1 MNNSPEFHLD
11 GKKLTGKKIL
21 LVTTA
26 WNKDFLS
33 PAVDAIQKECE
44 TFEVSCEVVFCP
56 GSLEIP
62 ATILRKMTDD
72 SDGVL
77 ALGLVIKGDTPHFK
91 LVSNQTYASLA
102 DIATSN
108 YETPLINGILT
119 VDNKVQAQDRI
130 SQKKLNKGKEF
141 ALSLFHMFCSP

>member
-1 MNNSPEFHLD
+1 MNNSPEFHSD

-72 SDGVL
+72 FDGVL

-141 ALSLFHMFCSP
+141 ALSLFHMICS

>member
-72 SDGVL
+72 FDGVL

-91 LVSNQTYASLA
+91 LVSNQIYARLA
-102 DIATSN
+102 
-108 YETPLINGILT
+108 
-119 VDNKVQAQDRI
+119 
-130 SQKKLNKGKEF
+130 
-141 ALSLFHMFCSP
+141 

>member
-11 GKKLTGKKIL
+11 GKKLVGKKIL

-44 TFEVSCEVVFCP
+44 TFQVSCEVVFCP

-72 SDGVL
+72 FDGVL

-108 YETPLINGILT
+108 YKTPLINGILT

-141 ALSLFHMFCSP
+141 ALSLFHMICS

>member
-1 MNNSPEFHLD
+1 MNNSPQFHLD

-33 PAVDAIQKECE
+33 PAVDAIQKECAA
-44 TFEVSCEVVFCP
+44 FKVRCEVAFCP

-62 ATILRKMTDD
+62 ATILRKMTDNF
-72 SDGVL
+72 DGVL

-141 ALSLFHMFCSP
+141 ALSLFHMICS

>member
-72 SDGVL
+72 FDGVL
-77 ALGLVIKGDTPHFK
+77 ALGLVINGDTPHFK

-141 ALSLFHMFCSP
+141 ALSLFHMICS

>member
-11 GKKLTGKKIL
+11 GKKLVGKKIL

-44 TFEVSCEVVFCP
+44 TFQVSCEVVFCP

-72 SDGVL
+72 FDGVL

-141 ALSLFHMFCSP
+141 ALSLFHMISS

>member
-11 GKKLTGKKIL
+11 GKKLAGKKIL

-72 SDGVL
+72 FDGVL

-102 DIATSN
+102 DIAKSN

-141 ALSLFHMFCSP
+141 ALSLFHMICS

>member
-72 SDGVL
+72 IDGVL

-108 YETPLINGILT
+108 YKIPLINGILT

-141 ALSLFHMFCSP
+141 ALSLFHMICS

>member
-44 TFEVSCEVVFCP
+44 TFEVSYEVVFCP

-72 SDGVL
+72 FDGVL

-141 ALSLFHMFCSP
+141 ALSLFHMICS

>member
-72 SDGVL
+72 FDGVL
-77 ALGLVIKGDTPHFK
+77 VLGLVIKGDTPHFK

-141 ALSLFHMFCSP
+141 ALSLFHMICS

>member
-11 GKKLTGKKIL
+11 CKKLTGKKIL

-72 SDGVL
+72 LDGVL

-141 ALSLFHMFCSP
+141 ALSLFHMICS

>member
-44 TFEVSCEVVFCP
+44 TFGVSCEVVFCP

-72 SDGVL
+72 FDGVL

-141 ALSLFHMFCSP
+141 ALSLFHMICS

>member
-11 GKKLTGKKIL
+11 GTKLTGKKIL

-72 SDGVL
+72 FDGVL

-141 ALSLFHMFCSP
+141 ALSLFHMICS

>member
-44 TFEVSCEVVFCP
+44 TFEVNCEVVFCP

-72 SDGVL
+72 FDGVL

-119 VDNKVQAQDRI
+119 VDNKIQAQDRI

-141 ALSLFHMFCSP
+141 ALSLFHMICS

>member
-11 GKKLTGKKIL
+11 GKKLVGKKIL

-44 TFEVSCEVVFCP
+44 TFQVSCEVVFCP

-72 SDGVL
+72 FDGVL

-141 ALSLFHMFCSP
+141 ALSLFHMICS

>member
-33 PAVDAIQKECE
+33 PAVEAIQKECE
-44 TFEVSCEVVFCP
+44 TFKVGCKVVFCP

-72 SDGVL
+72 FDGVL

-141 ALSLFHMFCSP
+141 ALSLFHMICS

>member
-44 TFEVSCEVVFCP
+44 TFEVSCEVVSCP
-56 GSLEIP
+56 GSREIP

-72 SDGVL
+72 IDGVL

-141 ALSLFHMFCSP
+141 ALSLFHMICS

>member
-56 GSLEIP
+56 GSLEIT

-72 SDGVL
+72 FDGVL

-108 YETPLINGILT
+108 YEIPLINGILA

-141 ALSLFHMFCSP
+141 ALSLFHMICS

>member
-11 GKKLTGKKIL
+11 GKKLVGKKIL

-44 TFEVSCEVVFCP
+44 TFQVSCEVWLWP

-72 SDGVL
+72 FDGVL

-141 ALSLFHMFCSP
+141 ALSLSHMICS

>member
-1 MNNSPEFHLD
+1 MNNSPQFHLD

-21 LVTTA
+21 LVTTT

-72 SDGVL
+72 FDGIL

-141 ALSLFHMFCSP
+141 ALSLFHMICS

>member
-72 SDGVL
+72 FDGVL

-130 SQKKLNKGKEF
+130 SQIKLNKGKEF
-141 ALSLFHMFCSP
+141 ALSLFHMICS

>member
-44 TFEVSCEVVFCP
+44 TFEVSCKVVFCP

-72 SDGVL
+72 IDGVL

-141 ALSLFHMFCSP
+141 ALSLFHMICS

>member
-11 GKKLTGKKIL
+11 GKKLAGKKIL

-72 SDGVL
+72 FDGVL

-108 YETPLINGILT
+108 YEIPLINGILT

-141 ALSLFHMFCSP
+141 ALSLFHMICS

>member
-62 ATILRKMTDD
+62 ATILRKMTDGI
-72 SDGVL
+72 DGVL

-141 ALSLFHMFCSP
+141 ALSLFHMICS

>member
-11 GKKLTGKKIL
+11 GKKLNGKKIL

-72 SDGVL
+72 FDGVL

-141 ALSLFHMFCSP
+141 ALSLFHMICS

>member
-1 MNNSPEFHLD
+1 M
-11 GKKLTGKKIL
+11 
-21 LVTTA
+21 
-26 WNKDFLS
+26 
-33 PAVDAIQKECE
+33 
-44 TFEVSCEVVFCP
+44 SCEVVFCP

-62 ATILRKMTDD
+62 ATILRKLTDD
-72 SDGVL
+72 FDGVL

-141 ALSLFHMFCSP
+141 ALSLFHMICS

>member
-44 TFEVSCEVVFCP
+44 TFQVNCEVVFCP

-72 SDGVL
+72 FDGVL

-141 ALSLFHMFCSP
+141 ALSLFHMICS

>member
-11 GKKLTGKKIL
+11 GKKLVGKKIL

-44 TFEVSCEVVFCP
+44 TFQVSCEVVFCP

-72 SDGVL
+72 FDGVL

-141 ALSLFHMFCSP
+141 VLSLFHMICS

>member
-72 SDGVL
+72 FDGVL

-108 YETPLINGILT
+108 YGTPLINGILT

-141 ALSLFHMFCSP
+141 ALSLFHMICS

>member
-21 LVTTA
+21 LVTTV

-44 TFEVSCEVVFCP
+44 TFQVSCEVVFCP

-62 ATILRKMTDD
+62 ATILRKMTDYF
-72 SDGVL
+72 DGVL

-141 ALSLFHMFCSP
+141 ALSLFHMICS

>member
-44 TFEVSCEVVFCP
+44 TFEVSCEVAVSYTHLTLP
-56 GSLEIP
+56 
-62 ATILRKMTDD
+62 TIL
-72 SDGVL
+72 
-77 ALGLVIKGDTPHFK
+77 LV
-91 LVSNQTYASLA
+91 
-102 DIATSN
+102 
-108 YETPLINGILT
+108 
-119 VDNKVQAQDRI
+119 
-130 SQKKLNKGKEF
+130 
-141 ALSLFHMFCSP
+141 

>member
-72 SDGVL
+72 FDGVL

-102 DIATSN
+102 DISTSN

-141 ALSLFHMFCSP
+141 ALSLFHMICS

>member
-44 TFEVSCEVVFCP
+44 IFKVSCEVVFCP

-62 ATILRKMTDD
+62 ATILRKMTDKF
-72 SDGVL
+72 DGVL
-77 ALGLVIKGDTPHFK
+77 ALGLVMKGDTPHFK

-102 DIATSN
+102 NIATSN
-108 YETPLINGILT
+108 YETPMINGILT

-141 ALSLFHMFCSP
+141 ALSLFHMICS

>member
-44 TFEVSCEVVFCP
+44 TFEVNCEVVFCP

-72 SDGVL
+72 LDGIL

-108 YETPLINGILT
+108 YEIPLINGILA

-141 ALSLFHMFCSP
+141 ALSLFHMICS

>member
-1 MNNSPEFHLD
+1 MNNSPKFHLD

-26 WNKDFLS
+26 WNKGFLS

-44 TFEVSCEVVFCP
+44 TFEVNCEVVFCP

-62 ATILRKMTDD
+62 ATILRKMTDNF
-72 SDGVL
+72 DGIL

-141 ALSLFHMFCSP
+141 ALSLFHMICS

>member
-44 TFEVSCEVVFCP
+44 TFEVNCEVVFCP

-72 SDGVL
+72 FDGVL

-141 ALSLFHMFCSP
+141 ALSLFHMICS

>member
-11 GKKLTGKKIL
+11 GTKLTGKKIL

-62 ATILRKMTDD
+62 ATILRKMTNDF
-72 SDGVL
+72 DGVL

-141 ALSLFHMFCSP
+141 ALSLFHMICS

>member
-44 TFEVSCEVVFCP
+44 TFQVSCEVVFCP

-72 SDGVL
+72 FDGVL
-77 ALGLVIKGDTPHFK
+77 ALASAKTPSKSSVILRRMVAGISSDPGQNT
-91 LVSNQTYASLA
+91 
-102 DIATSN
+102 TSQ
-108 YETPLINGILT
+108 LT
-119 VDNKVQAQDRI
+119 
-130 SQKKLNKGKEF
+130 
-141 ALSLFHMFCSP
+141 

>member
-11 GKKLTGKKIL
+11 GKKLVGKKIL

-44 TFEVSCEVVFCP
+44 TFQVSCEVVFCP

-72 SDGVL
+72 FDGVL
-77 ALGLVIKGDTPHFK
+77 ALGLVIRGDTPHFK

-119 VDNKVQAQDRI
+119 VDNTVQAQDRI

-141 ALSLFHMFCSP
+141 ALSLFHMICS

>member
-11 GKKLTGKKIL
+11 GEKLTGRKIL

-33 PAVDAIQKECE
+33 PAVNAIQKECE

-72 SDGVL
+72 FDGVL

-108 YETPLINGILT
+108 YKTPLINGILT

-141 ALSLFHMFCSP
+141 ALSLFHMICS